1 MAESAL
7 DDVVEVTEPI
17 DPDTMD
23 ALHALPLAIMP
34 LKTPGLRKSAM
45 IKNARLDS
53 VIEMFRDGSSGS
65 GQIEPNAVTDFYQD
79 TSELREDLGVLGAI
93 GNLQSFDVYSL
104 RIELRNLNIGFSDFD
119 CLKLSPKK
127 QTELNAFMRTFTR
140 PLIARVFGSENQ
152 DVTDVGEII
161 QMLAQ
166 PDRQAAIKQLQRL
179 ADELNVTIMEVP
191 SFIEHYGDIFLSL
204 SYYRNCFDETMRH
217 IPNFLVWM
225 DELRDNH
232 QVRGDRAQN
241 KMLDDIENGMNEI
254 TTSVTGRFS
263 FFTTI
268 SRDFWS
274 DISAESFREF
284 RDTVTAHHVSIG
296 AVLCGLSVKMKLWK
310 ERFRQGNGGPS
321 KRLEFLQSEI
331 HPGLEHIRRIE
342 KSVGA
347 VKAG

>member
-1 MAESAL
+1 MAEPAV
-7 DDVVEVTEPI
+7 DDVTETTEPI

-23 ALHALPLAIMP
+23 SLHALPLAIMP

-53 VIEMFRDGSSGS
+53 VIELFSDSSAGS

-79 TSELREDLGVLGAI
+79 TPDLRADIGVLGAV

-104 RIELRNLNIGFSDFD
+104 RIELRNMNIGFEDFD

-140 PLIARVFGSENQ
+140 PLIARVYGSENQ
-152 DVTDVGEII
+152 EVTDVGEII
-161 QMLAQ
+161 KMLAQ

-179 ADELNVTIMEVP
+179 ADELNVTIMEVL

-204 SYYRNCFDETMRH
+204 SYYRNCFDETMRD
-217 IPNFLVWM
+217 IPRFLVWM
-225 DELRDNH
+225 DDLRENH
-232 QVRGDRAQN
+232 QVRGDRSQS
-241 KMLDDIENGMNEI
+241 KMLDDIETGLNEI
-254 TTSVTGRFS
+254 TSSVNGRFG

-274 DISAESFREF
+274 DISADSFREF

-296 AVLCGLSVKMKLWK
+296 AVLCGLSVKMKLWR
-310 ERFRQGNGGPS
+310 ERFRQGGGAPS
-321 KRLEFLQSEI
+321 KRLEFLQSEVC
-331 HPGLEHIRRIE
+331 PRLEHIRRIE

-347 VKAG
+347 VKPA